1 MTWWQRLIC
10 SLRGMRQRTA
20 RRLHRLWR
28 LAQQRIARLWDVAMD
43 AAGRHRDRVEQD
55 SVYARSIAGAVAEL
69 VATMV
74 PRPTLSATIAVA
86 LAGLLGHEHSSP
98 PPRPARPRDDY
109 GGYTG
114 GGYPSSSSVP
124 PAVPGSLWD
133 RLT

>member
-1 MTWWQRLIC
+1 MNRWQRIV
-10 SLRGMRQRTA
+10 RAAHTA
-20 RRLHRLWR
+20 ARRAVARLHRWWR
-28 LAQQRIARLWDVAMD
+28 GLKQRTGRLRKVVVD
-43 AAGRHRDRVEQD
+43 AAVRHRDRVREA

-86 LAGLLGHEHSSP
+86 LAGLLGHDHHHE
-98 PPRPARPRDDY
+98 PPRPSRPRDDY
-109 GGYTG
+109 SGGYAG
-114 GGYPSSSSVP
+114 GSPVP